1 MEARLNNPED
11 DPHKNRRVSLQGD
24 RKMSRHA
31 AALAFALIFA
41 VTGMILGQNS
51 RGGRQGAAQTPPSL
65 EELPVMGIANVTFK
79 VMDLDRARAYY
90 KGILGFEEAFDLKDR
105 SGKVTSAYFKV
116 NDDQYIEVNP
126 TLKPGE
132 MNREDRVVFQSIDV
146 EKLHALYESRGL
158 NPSKI
163 QKGPDGN
170 PVFRVASPEGNNLDF
185 LQYADGSEQAK
196 ARGQFLSPDRIS
208 THLWHVGLMTKDS
221 ATSRPFY
228 REKLGFTNLRF
239 GTRGEYLET
248 PGRDSNTET
257 KPPLTDTPET
267 HVQYESEQWG
277 AVNHIGI
284 EVTDMRAARDLLQKR
299 GGYGDLRVRAHV
311 GNNRHW
317 LMFLF
322 DPAGTRTEIM
332 ETAIQQDLP
341 PMTVMAPG
349 APAPPI
355 LPKTP
360 GVLPWP
366 PSSQAGR

>member
-1 MEARLNNPED
+1 MANIKKTIAVCCGLT
-11 DPHKNRRVSLQGD
+11 
-24 RKMSRHA
+24 
-31 AALAFALIFA
+31 FALVLA
-41 VTGMILGQNS
+41 VAGTAFGQS
-51 RGGRQGAAQTPPSL
+51 GRSGRQGAAQMPPSL
-65 EELPVMGIANVTFK
+65 EELPVIGIANVTFK
-79 VMDLDRARAYY
+79 VTELDKARDYY
-90 KGILGFEEAFDLKDR
+90 KGILGFAEAFDLKDR
-105 SGKVTSAYFKV
+105 AGKVASAYFKV
-116 NDDQYIEVNP
+116 NDDQYIEVIP

-132 MNREDRVVFQSIDV
+132 LNREERVVFQSTDL
-146 EKLHALYESRGL
+146 EKLHALYESSGL

-163 QKGPDGN
+163 KKGSDGN
-170 PVFRVASPEGNNLDF
+170 RVFRIVSLEGNNLDF
-185 LQYADGSEQAK
+185 LQYAEGSEQAK
-196 ARGQFLSPDRIS
+196 ARGKFLSPDRIS
-208 THLWHVGLMTKDS
+208 THLLHVGIMTKDT
-221 ATSRPFY
+221 ATSGPFY

-239 GTRGEYLET
+239 GTRAEYLET

-257 KPPLTDTPET
+257 KPPLADTPAT

-284 EVTDMRAARDLLQKR
+284 EVANMRATRDLLQKR
-299 GGYGDLRVRAHV
+299 GGFNDLRVRAHV

-332 ETAIQQDLP
+332 ETAIQQELP

-366 PSSQAGR
+366 PSSQGGR

>member
-1 MEARLNNPED
+1 
-11 DPHKNRRVSLQGD
+11 
-24 RKMSRHA
+24 MSRHSA
-31 AALAFALIFA
+31 VLVFALIFVVVA
-41 VTGMILGQNS
+41 SAFGQS
-51 RGGRQGAAQTPPSL
+51 GREGRQGVAQIPPSL

-79 VMDLDRARAYY
+79 VTDLDRPRAYY
-90 KGILGFEEAFDLKDR
+90 KGILGFAEAFDLKDR
-105 SGKVTSAYFKV
+105 SGKVTSVYFKV
-116 NDDQYIEVNP
+116 NDDQYIEIVP

-132 MNREDRVVFQSIDV
+132 LNREERVVFQSVNI
-146 EKLHALYESRGL
+146 EKLHGIYESRGL

-163 QKGPDGN
+163 QNGPDGN
-170 PVFRVASPEGNNLDF
+170 PVFRVVSPEGNNLDF
-185 LQYADGSEQAK
+185 LQYAEGSEQAK
-196 ARGQFLSPDRIS
+196 ARGKFLSPERVS
-208 THLWHVGLMTKDS
+208 THLWHVGIMTKDT
-221 ATSRPFY
+221 ATAGPFY
-228 REKLGFTNLRF
+228 REKLGFMNLRF

-257 KPPLTDTPET
+257 KPPLTDTPAT
-267 HVQYESEQWG
+267 HAQYESEQWG

-284 EVTDMRAARDLLQKR
+284 EVADIRSARDLLQKR
-299 GGYGDLRVRAHV
+299 GGFDDLRVRAHV

-332 ETAIQQDLP
+332 ESALQQELP

-366 PSSQAGR
+366 PSSQADR